1 MKVTRSESMDTYF
14 YRSEDILDRAI
25 GTDSYFGI
33 KSILTSTEAF
43 CVVRQLT
50 RAEIID
56 IMTALEYTA
65 EKMKSVGMRDGFDT
79 RLKELFDLLSESDV
93 YIGKVRE

>member
-1 MKVTRSESMDTYF
+1 MKVTRSESMDTYL

-33 KSILTSTEAF
+33 KSILTSTKAV

-56 IMTALEYTA
+56 IMMALEYTA
-65 EKMKSVGMRDGFDT
+65 EGMRDGFDT
-79 RLKELFDLLSESDV
+79 RLKELFDLFSESDV